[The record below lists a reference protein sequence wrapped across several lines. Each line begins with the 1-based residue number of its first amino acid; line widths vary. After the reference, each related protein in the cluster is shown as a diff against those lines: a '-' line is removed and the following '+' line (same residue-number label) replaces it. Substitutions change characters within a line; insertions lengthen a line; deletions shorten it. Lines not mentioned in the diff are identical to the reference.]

1 MPDPRAPVEK
11 TTCLAAE
18 IPLPCRARMARRRH
32 IPVEQPA
39 LKALRAWFILTTGE
53 RWFVIGALAIF
64 LIGLV
69 ARRAHLKRLEATPVP
84 PPAEAAPNPGGLR
97 R

>member
-1 MPDPRAPVEK
+1 MPRH
-11 TTCLAAE
+11 
-18 IPLPCRARMARRRH
+18 RH

-39 LKALRAWFILTTGE
+39 LKALRSWFILTPGE
-53 RWFVIGALAIF
+53 RGFVIGALAIF

-69 ARRAHLKRLEATPVP
+69 ARRAHLRRLEATPAP
-84 PPAEAAPNPGGLR
+84 PPAEAAPKPGGYR

>member
-1 MPDPRAPVEK
+1 MSRK
-11 TTCLAAE
+11 
-18 IPLPCRARMARRRH
+18 RH

-39 LKALRAWFILTTGE
+39 LKAVRAWFLLTPGE

-69 ARRAHLKRLEATPVP
+69 ARRAHLRRLEAVPVA
-84 PPAEAAPNPGGLR
+84 PPAEAAPRPGGIR
-97 R
+97 